1 MPASLLLLK
10 AYGLTECRTHT
21 FYAPFLGLANAFFQ
35 TIGYPGLCHF
45 HGGIFV
51 HFLRIL
57 FRKRARLNL
66 RISNL
71 TLG

>member
-45 HGGIFV
+45 HGVPSIFSEV
-51 HFLRIL
+51 PELPMGMFLRQL
-57 FRKRARLNL
+57 ASQLE
-66 RISNL
+66 
-71 TLG
+71 

>member
-1 MPASLLLLK
+1 MISLYPLIKLSLGK
-10 AYGLTECRTHT
+10 GGVGD

-45 HGGIFV
+45 HGGILV

-66 RISNL
+66 R
-71 TLG
+71 